1 MFAGKKSAQIREIL
15 ISESAWEEM
24 TCLFAPSLVG
34 CTYQAVR
41 QQSEDIMSKTEFYAD
56 LNRDFQALMAGET
69 SFLAM
74 IANTSAL
81 LFERLSEVNWAGFYL
96 LEGDTL
102 VLGPFQGKLAC
113 VRIPVGRGVCGA
125 AVAQAQVQRVED
137 VHAFDGHIAC
147 DAASNSEIV
156 FPLRVNGQIIGVLD
170 IDSPAYG
177 RFTAEDEQGL
187 RTLVEHLEK
196 LIAATDYQ
204 KIFTRVVG

>member
-1 MFAGKKSAQIREIL
+1 ML
-15 ISESAWEEM
+15 I
-24 TCLFAPSLVG
+24 LVG

-137 VHAFDGHIAC
+137 VIIMSPVHAC
-147 DAASNSEIV
+147 
-156 FPLRVNGQIIGVLD
+156 
-170 IDSPAYG
+170 
-177 RFTAEDEQGL
+177 GL
-187 RTLVEHLEK
+187 L
-196 LIAATDYQ
+196 ATS
-204 KIFTRVVG
+204 VVIRKFHGKST

>member
-1 MFAGKKSAQIREIL
+1 
-15 ISESAWEEM
+15 
-24 TCLFAPSLVG
+24 
-34 CTYQAVR
+34 
-41 QQSEDIMSKTEFYAD
+41 MSKTEFYAD

-137 VHAFDGHIAC
+137 VHAFDGHIA
-147 DAASNSEIV
+147 
-156 FPLRVNGQIIGVLD
+156 
-170 IDSPAYG
+170 
-177 RFTAEDEQGL
+177 
-187 RTLVEHLEK
+187 
-196 LIAATDYQ
+196 
-204 KIFTRVVG
+204 